1 MIKKKD
7 IVFNYSIFIAT
18 LLILMLAILSTKRA
32 VKGRV
37 LIAEN
42 CNGIDPKPSSFRWQ
56 SNSKKSLAL
65 LAPETFCIV

>member
-42 CNGIDPKPSSFRWQ
+42 CNGIDPKPSSFR
-56 SNSKKSLAL
+56 
-65 LAPETFCIV
+65 